1 MRASRA
7 SDWTQW
13 LRERGLPFSLSLSLS
28 RHTLPHTRFS
38 IQLTSSAAFSHES
51 LSDMEGTE
59 REKRGLSKT
68 EGYCSSRRG
77 GKLKKKILR
86 FFFQTRVFPGRGF
99 FRRNGCLAGT
109 LTRRGAAR
117 RVCLFALWWRKEKR
131 ARRTP
136 RREPG
141 FERSERARA
150 REQTALRKE
159 TAEFC
164 VHQRPHSFASPFFFL
179 DSPMLSRKT
188 TE

>member
-1 MRASRA
+1 MRREVFRK
-7 SDWTQW
+7 QKVIV
-13 LRERGLPFSLSLSLS
+13 LRGE
-28 RHTLPHTRFS
+28 
-38 IQLTSSAAFSHES
+38 
-51 LSDMEGTE
+51 EGSE
-59 REKRGLSKT
+59 
-68 EGYCSSRRG
+68 
-77 GKLKKKILR
+77 KKKY
-86 FFFQTRVFPGRGF
+86 FG
-99 FRRNGCLAGT
+99 
-109 LTRRGAAR
+109 
-117 RVCLFALWWRKEKR
+117 CLFALWWRKEKR